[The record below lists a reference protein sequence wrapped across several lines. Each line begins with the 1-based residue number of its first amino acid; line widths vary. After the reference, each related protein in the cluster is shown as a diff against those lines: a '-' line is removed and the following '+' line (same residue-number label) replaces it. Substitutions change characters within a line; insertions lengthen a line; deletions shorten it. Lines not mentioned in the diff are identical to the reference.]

1 MTVALVGG
9 RTKLKSRYQEAAKKQ
24 NIDLKIFMDK
34 NPCLGCKLSGADGVI
49 MLTDLV
55 SHQSAKEVYKLAR
68 RRDFSLICSHKS
80 SPSAFGR
87 CLEDI
92 RKVAGDK

>member
-9 RTKLKSRYQEAAKKQ
+9 REKLKGRYQEAAKRQ

-34 NPCLGCKLSGADGVI
+34 KPCLRCKLSGADGVI
-49 MLTDLV
+49 LLTDLV

-68 RRDFSLICSHKS
+68 QRDFSLVCSHKS
-80 SPSAFGR
+80 SPSAFDR

-92 RKVAGDK
+92 RKAARDK